1 MEHETRTDS
10 GESVALL
17 HRLVL
22 EALLDA
28 QQKGVERSMHQCF
41 TWARKLM
48 QVRQEATAATDD
60 RAGLLLWTHVC
71 ATDPAAG
78 QNHVEHAAHCL
89 AADAGADLRELAADT
104 AEAEFRKRWR
114 WAEDLD
120 AEATPRDTEH
130 RHLCEAF

>member
-1 MEHETRTDS
+1 MQNEHRNDN
-10 GESVALL
+10 GESVAQL
-17 HRLVL
+17 HQLVL

-48 QVRQEATAATDD
+48 QVRQEATVATDD
-60 RAGLLLWTHVC
+60 QAGLLLWAHVC

-78 QNHVEHAAHCL
+78 QNHVEHAAQCL

-114 WAEDLD
+114 WAEEID
-120 AEATPRDTEH
+120 AEATQNEIGG
-130 RHLCEAF
+130 LGNA